1 MALNKALAEL
11 SVWRKSFSNYSLK
24 DESNSWISDY
34 YPTLV
39 LSSTFSCYTCLRPKG
54 KRFSLIIQCIFS
66 FNINIENFCHLRYK
80 TALPQRIRRIR
91 CIKIESLEVNQYLQ
105 MYCLVLDRQHFWT
118 YRKTFIHSKPYARR
132 HDYGGHFGIR
142 SSIVDIPTKYYS
154 LMLLNSLR
162 AASKDGLVSCPSK
175 LSHFIFYSILNSL
188 LSFFSF
194 CRHLFSIFF
203 LLFFG
208 PRS

>member
-80 TALPQRIRRIR
+80 TALPQRIKRIR
-91 CIKIESLEVNQYLQ
+91 CIKIESLDRDRVTWINIFKCIVL
-105 MYCLVLDRQHFWT
+105 CLT
-118 YRKTFIHSKPYARR
+118 GNTS
-132 HDYGGHFGIR
+132 
-142 SSIVDIPTKYYS
+142 
-154 LMLLNSLR
+154 
-162 AASKDGLVSCPSK
+162 GLTG
-175 LSHFIFYSILNSL
+175 
-188 LSFFSF
+188 
-194 CRHLFSIFF
+194 RHLFIVSLKLVDMIMFMVAILESALP
-203 LLFFG
+203 LLTF
-208 PRS
+208 RQNIIR